1 MTNPNDRILV
11 PLLSLRDQF
20 PSGWERSLVDI
31 SLRAL
36 RDRGVDGVRD
46 LQNFIE
52 DTRTGRSNAEQRVQ
66 MVGRTLSLRDA
77 SDFLAVLQNAEA
89 DRLDRARDL
98 LRRVVAIATAAAE
111 ELLKVVLGGKL

>member
-1 MTNPNDRILV
+1 
-11 PLLSLRDQF
+11 
-20 PSGWERSLVDI
+20 
-31 SLRAL
+31 
-36 RDRGVDGVRD
+36 
-46 LQNFIE
+46 
-52 DTRTGRSNAEQRVQ
+52 

-98 LRRVVAIATAAAE
+98 LRRVVAYATAAAE